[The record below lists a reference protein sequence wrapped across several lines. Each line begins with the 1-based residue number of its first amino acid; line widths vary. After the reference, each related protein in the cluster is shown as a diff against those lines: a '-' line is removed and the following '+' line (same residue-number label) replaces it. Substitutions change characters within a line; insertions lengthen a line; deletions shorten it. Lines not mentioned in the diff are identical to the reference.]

1 MAQRPLYL
9 IDSDAASNQLLS
21 EMLAPQGFAVTAYTS
36 GAEGLNA
43 VLSAPP
49 VMAILCL
56 ELGDM
61 SGYVVCKKIKENAP
75 TAQVPV
81 IIMSKDATDKDFERH
96 RKLKVAAQGYIRKP
110 FETADILRKI
120 EDLVGFNVSQDAYD
134 SLEAKIDGM
143 FETGTTDDELK
154 LKEKEVERVQ
164 KEAEALRSEL
174 LKTKQQMGASADTDL
189 SAKLLAMQTERDQ
202 LARRLQQREANAVV
216 GEQLA
221 ALARERDELKSKSEE
236 FKLNAELKFREYQGE
251 IENLRGMLQE
261 AQAAADQAAHF
272 EQQIVQYKAELE
284 KQLASKQSLE
294 NRYKSEIEQIREELT
309 HVEEEAAGNTVRL
322 EKRETELLQELESI
336 REQTDMMRE
345 QYEQRLAETRE
356 SARRVLEEGLAAL
369 GS

>member
-1 MAQRPLYL
+1 
-9 IDSDAASNQLLS
+9 
-21 EMLAPQGFAVTAYTS
+21 MLTPQGFAITQYTS

-43 VLSAPP
+43 VLTAPP
-49 VMAILCL
+49 VLAILCL

-75 TAQVPV
+75 TANVPV

-96 RKLKVAAQGYIRKP
+96 RKLKVAAQDYIRKP

-120 EDLVGFNVSQDAYD
+120 ENLVGFDVSQDAYD
-134 SLEAKIDGM
+134 SLEAKIDNM
-143 FETGTTDDELK
+143 FEKGTTGDELK

-174 LKTKQQMGASADTDL
+174 LKTKQQMGASADSDL

-202 LARRLQQREANAVV
+202 LSRRVQQLESNAA
-216 GEQLA
+216 GSEQLA
-221 ALARERDELKSKSEE
+221 ALTRERDELKSKFQFREAAVKELNE
-236 FKLNAELKFREYQGE
+236 FKLNAELQLREYQGE

-261 AQAAADQAAHF
+261 AQAAPAQIAHF
-272 EQQIVQYKAELE
+272 EQQIAQYRAELE

-294 NRYKSEIEQIREELT
+294 SRYKSEVEQIREELT
-309 HVEEEAAGNTVRL
+309 HAEEEAAGNTAKL
-322 EKRETELLQELESI
+322 EKREAELLQELESV

-356 SARRVLEEGLAAL
+356 NARRILEEGLAAL